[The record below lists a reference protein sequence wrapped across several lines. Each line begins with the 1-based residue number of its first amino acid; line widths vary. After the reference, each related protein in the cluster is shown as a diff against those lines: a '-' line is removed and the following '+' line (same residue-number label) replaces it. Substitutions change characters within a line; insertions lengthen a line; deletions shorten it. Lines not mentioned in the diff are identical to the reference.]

1 VLTFVL
7 TVVTMFW
14 WVVAGCVAVDAARRG
29 RSWFGWA
36 FLVCATT
43 VVGLVI
49 WLVARSRT
57 PRGQAGLGRGR
68 TALLWLAGASILPL
82 GLILA
87 SWTITFVGQI
97 AHINGQAMSPTIE
110 NQDVVLVNKMA
121 YRTTQPQRGDVVML
135 LYPINPDKK
144 FVKRMVAIEG
154 DTVRIQDGGVF
165 VNDVLR
171 ADDEIPAASRSHDD
185 WGPQVVPEGYC
196 FVLGDKRNN
205 SSDSRHWGFV
215 PNKYVL
221 GRVAYRLSGARPFTA
236 VR

>member
-1 VLTFVL
+1 VLEFVL
-7 TVVTMFW
+7 TVLTLSW
-14 WVVAGCVAVDAARRG
+14 WVVPGCVAVDAARRG

-57 PRGQAGLGRGR
+57 PPGQAVLGRGR
-68 TALLWLAGASILPL
+68 TALLWFAGASILPL

-87 SWTITFVGQI
+87 SWTITFAGQI
-97 AHINGQAMSPTIE
+97 AHVNGQAMAPTIE

-121 YRTTQPQRGDVVML
+121 YRATQPQRGDVVML
-135 LYPINPDKK
+135 LYPVNPDKK
-144 FVKRMVAIEG
+144 FVKRLIAVAG
-154 DTVRIQDGGVF
+154 DTVGIRDGTVF
-165 VNDVLR
+165 VNDVPR
-171 ADDEIPAASRSHDD
+171 ADNEIPAASRSHDD
-185 WGPQVVPEGYC
+185 WGPQIVPEGYC

-215 PNKYVL
+215 PIKYVL